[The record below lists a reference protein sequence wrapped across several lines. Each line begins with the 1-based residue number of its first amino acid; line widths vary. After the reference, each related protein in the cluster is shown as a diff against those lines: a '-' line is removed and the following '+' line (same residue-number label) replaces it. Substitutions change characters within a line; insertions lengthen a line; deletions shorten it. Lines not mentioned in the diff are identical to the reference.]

1 VKEVDDIAKKWKSIN
16 DNYSNIF
23 TKAKEKNQPL
33 KHLITYLSLVSGES
47 PNLKPTKSVEED
59 YAKLSKNNKEI
70 SDLAPTLQELI

>member
-1 VKEVDDIAKKWKSIN
+1 MKEVDEISKKWKVLN

-33 KHLITYLSLVSGES
+33 KHLIAYLTQVSVELPS
-47 PNLKPTKSVEED
+47 LKPTKTVEED

-70 SDLAPTLQELI
+70 FDLAPTLQELI